1 MATTEN
7 LADQAAATLKAIS
20 TLGERLASVNDFG
33 EPTGVRR
40 EYAELAADASSQLR
54 MLQQRARSLKRRL
67 EAASPREGGG
77 GYPEHQFVVKFQV
90 PAMGGMSPAA
100 QALDDMIEELGGA
113 GCSYALVGIGSPG
126 KLVLS
131 VSRGAASFEAA
142 VQAVVDDVRF
152 AIPLAEL
159 LEVVPGA

>member
-7 LADQAAATLKAIS
+7 LADQATATLKAIS
-20 TLGERLASVNDFG
+20 TLGKLLAGVSDFG

-40 EYAELAADASSQLR
+40 EYAELAADASSQLS
-54 MLQQRARSLKRRL
+54 MLQRRARSLKRRL
-67 EAASPREGGG
+67 EAAAEGGG
-77 GYPEHQFVVKFQV
+77 GECPEYHFVVKFQV

-142 VQAVVDDVRF
+142 VQAVVADVQN

-159 LEVVPGA
+159 LEVRPGA